1 SEVPMLAIVFV
12 LIAVAVR
19 LIPHTFSVTPVAAAL
34 LFFGAKGSKKLAW
47 LPVLLLI
54 GSDIYLSKV
63 QYGVP
68 LSADLLVSWAWYAGI
83 IGLGMLLRR
92 NQASARIFGASVA
105 AAVSFF
111 LLSNFA
117 VWAVWQMYPK
127 TVAGL
132 MTCYTVGLP
141 FFQREVLGDVVF
153 TAVMFAIPAAIA
165 ALKAQHANQAA

>member
-1 SEVPMLAIVFV
+1 MLAILFV
-12 LIAVAVR
+12 VIAVVVR

-34 LFFGAKGSKKLAW
+34 LFFGARGSRKLAW

-54 GSDIYLSKV
+54 GSDIYLSKMV
-63 QYGVP
+63 YGAP
-68 LSADLLVSWAWYAGI
+68 LTADLLVSWAWYAGM

-92 NQASARIFGASVA
+92 NQAPSRILGASLA

-127 TVAGL
+127 TLAGL

-141 FFQREVLGDVVF
+141 FFQREVLADVVF
-153 TAVMFAIPAAIA
+153 TAVLFAIPAAIA
-165 ALKAQHANQAA
+165 AWKSQPAGHAA

>member
-1 SEVPMLAIVFV
+1 MLAIVFV
-12 LIAVAVR
+12 LVAVAVR
-19 LIPHTFSVTPVAAAL
+19 LLPHAFSVTPVAAAL

-47 LPVLLLI
+47 LPVLLLV

-63 QYGVP
+63 TYGVP

-83 IGLGMLLRR
+83 IGLGMLLRH
-92 NQASARIFGASVA
+92 NQAPLRIFGASVA

-127 TVAGL
+127 TWSGL
-132 MTCYTVGLP
+132 MACYTVGLP
-141 FFQREVLGDVVF
+141 FFQREVLADVVF
-153 TAVMFAIPAAIA
+153 TAVMFAIPAAVA
-165 ALKAQHANQAA
+165 ALRSQHASQTA